1 MEDVDTD
8 FSNYIKYTVKKGDT
22 LYSIAK
28 EFDTTVDKIKSD
40 NDLSSNNLEIG
51 MVLLIQDNV
60 NAVEE
65 CFGEDFDI
73 LDNYMTYI
81 VQKGDSL
88 YSIAKKF
95 NTTVNEIETLNN
107 LDSINL
113 SIGQELKIPNTYG
126 NTTKYIVQKGESL
139 YSIAKKFGTTVDKI
153 KQDNN
158 LTSDVLT
165 VGKTLM
171 ILDNTGVS
179 AIEECYGEEF
189 EGVNNYIVY
198 TVQKGDSLYSIAKK
212 FGTTVNEIEILN
224 NLDSTNLSIGQELKI
239 PGTEGGSTK
248 YIVQKGESLD
258 SIAKKFNTTVD
269 AIKNKNNL
277 TSNLL
282 SIGQELI
289 I

>member
-1 MEDVDTD
+1 MNNVNPYVVQTGDTLYGIAKRFDTNVQSIRELNSLDSDVIVPGQRLIIS
-8 FSNYIKYTVKKGDT
+8 SNGEEEPSECLTYTVKKGDN
-22 LYSIAK
+22 LYNIAK
-28 EFDTTVDKIKSD
+28 KYDTTVDDIKRY
-40 NDLSSNNLEIG
+40 NNLST
-51 MVLLIQDNV
+51 D
-60 NAVEE
+60 A
-65 CFGEDFDI
+65 
-73 LDNYMTYI
+73 
-81 VQKGDSL
+81 
-88 YSIAKKF
+88 
-95 NTTVNEIETLNN
+95 
-107 LDSINL
+107 L
-113 SIGQELKIPNTYG
+113 SIGQKLIIPCYMDD
-126 NTTKYIVQKGESL
+126 TTDDNLFNYVSYVIEKGDSL

-248 YIVQKGESLD
+248 YIVQKGESLY

>member
-1 MEDVDTD
+1 MNNVNSYVVQTGDTLYGIAKRFDTNVQSIRELNSLDSDVIVPGQRLIIS
-8 FSNYIKYTVKKGDT
+8 SNGEEEPSECLTYTVKKGDN
-22 LYSIAK
+22 LYNIAK
-28 EFDTTVDKIKSD
+28 KYDTTVDDIKRY
-40 NDLSSNNLEIG
+40 NNL
-51 MVLLIQDNV
+51 LTD
-60 NAVEE
+60 A
-65 CFGEDFDI
+65 
-73 LDNYMTYI
+73 
-81 VQKGDSL
+81 
-88 YSIAKKF
+88 
-95 NTTVNEIETLNN
+95 
-107 LDSINL
+107 L
-113 SIGQELKIPNTYG
+113 SIGQKLIIPCYMDD
-126 NTTKYIVQKGESL
+126 TTDDNLFNYVSYVIEKGDSL

-248 YIVQKGESLD
+248 YIVQKGESLY

>member
-1 MEDVDTD
+1 MDDTTD
-8 FSNYIKYTVKKGDT
+8 DNLFNYVSYVIEKGD
-22 LYSIAK
+22 
-28 EFDTTVDKIKSD
+28 
-40 NDLSSNNLEIG
+40 
-51 MVLLIQDNV
+51 
-60 NAVEE
+60 
-65 CFGEDFDI
+65 
-73 LDNYMTYI
+73 
-81 VQKGDSL
+81 
-88 YSIAKKF
+88 
-95 NTTVNEIETLNN
+95 
-107 LDSINL
+107 
-113 SIGQELKIPNTYG
+113 
-126 NTTKYIVQKGESL
+126 SL

-248 YIVQKGESLD
+248 YIVQKGESLY